1 MYYYKF
7 KVYFDEV
14 EDFVRDVEIL
24 ANDNFESFHKLIYDC
39 TGLKGNEFAAFSIC
53 DQKWNKQKEITLF
66 DTSDDDAYVDETPDY
81 EDEDQYSTKSNLP
94 KFVMSEALLKDFI
107 TDPHQHIMYEYDFMN
122 PKVFY
127 IELQKAL
134 QTDSADEFP
143 RCTYKKEELPKER
156 LQVKLDDPDDLE
168 LEDFDNEDELDDLFG
183 DGMDMDDLADLNE
196 FTDFPQ

>member
-156 LQVKLDDPDDLE
+156 LQVKLDDPEDLE

>member
-66 DTSDDDAYVDETPDY
+66 DTSDDDAYVDESPDY